1 MVGNKL
7 KTIKSYL
14 FGRSG
19 IRYVLGALIVL
30 VISDGLISRF
40 LVRNRLGREWNP
52 FLQRWVGEDIFLV
65 IKVLG
70 VLICVLILWDIYN
83 RRPKLALI
91 TSLCLAVS
99 YAGIVLWNLLVLFIT
114 QV

>member
-1 MVGNKL
+1 MKIMRGYFL
-7 KTIKSYL
+7 
-14 FGRSG
+14 GRGG

-30 VISDGLISRF
+30 VVSDGLISHF
-40 LVRNRLGREWNP
+40 LVRSRLGREWNP

-70 VLICVLILWDIYN
+70 VLICALILWDIYN

-91 TSLCLAVS
+91 TSLCFAVS
-99 YAGIVLWNLLVLFIT
+99 YAGIVLWNLFVLFIT